1 MLGFA
6 CNMSQ
11 RVMTG
16 ERTPIR
22 ADELPRVFA
31 HLPGHPEVPV
41 ALAVSGG
48 SDSVAMMALFA
59 DWLVQQGGDRR
70 RHTVLTVDHHL
81 RPGSAAEARM
91 VAERAAAL
99 GFRHVVLEWQDPKP
113 STGLQAAARDA
124 RYRLMCDYLAAHGMT
139 TLLVAHT
146 RDDQAE
152 TLLMRLARGSGLDGL
167 AAMAQARELE
177 VRQGSGALRVVR
189 PLLGLS
195 KVRLQATL
203 EARGIAWIEDPSNAE
218 PAFERTRWRALRR
231 DLEAAGLSSEMLALS
246 ARRLQRARAA
256 LEAITDAQCAEPGF
270 VHTDPSGAFRID
282 RQRLRKAPEEI
293 ALRLIGR
300 CIAAAGGLPEPVPL
314 AGLEPVVARVWG
326 GGPGDADGS
335 WTLARA
341 QIQARGN
348 AIAIEREPGRIP
360 PPVATVAGG
369 AKLLWDGRFR
379 VEIARAF
386 DGRLE
391 VRALARAGLAEL
403 KRRGRAVKA
412 SPALLLAPAF
422 WRADELLAVPSV
434 AFWAQEDLKRMISA
448 DFKGLRY
455 NFLPPPTGGRE
466 HGGPCQSGQ

>member
-1 MLGFA
+1 
-6 CNMSQ
+6 
-11 RVMTG
+11 MTG

-31 HLPGHPEVPV
+31 SLPGHKEARL

-99 GFRHVVLEWQDPKP
+99 GFRHVVLDWLDPKP

-167 AAMAQARELE
+167 AAMAPAREVE

-256 LEAITDAQCAEPGF
+256 LEAITDAQCAAPGF

-314 AGLEPVVARVWG
+314 AGLEPVVASVW
-326 GGPGDADGS
+326 GGPGDGC

-341 QIQARGN
+341 QIKVKSN
-348 AIAIEREPGRIP
+348 AIAVERELGRSP
-360 PPVATVAGG
+360 PPVATVAAG
-369 AKLLWDGRFR
+369 AKLLWDGRFW
-379 VEIARAF
+379 VEIARTC
-386 DGRLE
+386 DGPLE
-391 VRALARAGLAEL
+391 VRAVARAGLADL
-403 KRRGRAVKA
+403 KRRGRAIKA

-422 WRADELLAVPSV
+422 WRADELLAVPSA
-434 AFWAQEDLKRMISA
+434 AFWAQQHLETMISA
-448 DFKGLRY
+448 RFKGLRY
-455 NFLPPPTGGRE
+455 AFVPPATGGRE
-466 HGGPCQSGQ
+466 PGGPCQSGQ

>member
-48 SDSVAMMALFA
+48 SDSVAMMVLFA
-59 DWLVQQGGDRR
+59 DWLVQRGGDSG

-81 RPGSAAEARM
+81 RPRSGAEARM
-91 VAERAAAL
+91 VAERAREL
-99 GFRHVVLEWQDPKP
+99 GFRHAVLDWQDPKP
-113 STGLQAAARDA
+113 ATGLQAAARDA
-124 RYRLMCDYLAAHGMT
+124 RYRLMHDYLAAHGMT
-139 TLLVAHT
+139 ILLVAHT

-177 VRQGSGALRVVR
+177 VRQGCDTLRVLR

-256 LEAITDAQCAEPGF
+256 LEAITDAQCAAPGF

-314 AGLEPVVARVWG
+314 AGLEPVVASVW
-326 GGPGDADGS
+326 GGPGDADGC

-341 QIQARGN
+341 QIRARSN
-348 AIAIEREPGRIP
+348 AIAVEREPGRSP
-360 PPVATVAGG
+360 PPVATVAAG
-369 AKLLWDGRFR
+369 A
-379 VEIARAF
+379 
-386 DGRLE
+386 
-391 VRALARAGLAEL
+391 
-403 KRRGRAVKA
+403 
-412 SPALLLAPAF
+412 
-422 WRADELLAVPSV
+422 
-434 AFWAQEDLKRMISA
+434 
-448 DFKGLRY
+448 
-455 NFLPPPTGGRE
+455 
-466 HGGPCQSGQ
+466 

>member
-1 MLGFA
+1 
-6 CNMSQ
+6 
-11 RVMTG
+11 
-16 ERTPIR
+16 
-22 ADELPRVFA
+22 
-31 HLPGHPEVPV
+31 V

-48 SDSVAMMALFA
+48 SDSMAMMVLFA
-59 DWLVQQGGDRR
+59 DWLGRQGSDCG
-70 RHTVLTVDHHL
+70 RHSVLTVDHHL
-81 RPGSAAEARM
+81 RPRSGAEARM

-99 GFRHVVLEWQDPKP
+99 GFRHVVLDWQDPKP

-124 RYRLMCDYLAAHGMT
+124 RYRLMRDYLAAHGMT

-167 AAMAQARELE
+167 SAMAPAREADVHE
-177 VRQGSGALRVVR
+177 GGAPLRVVR

-195 KVRLQATL
+195 KVCLQATL
-203 EARGIAWIEDPSNAE
+203 KERGIAWIEDPSNAE
-218 PAFERTRWRALRR
+218 PAFERTRWRALRG
-231 DLEAAGLSSEMLALS
+231 DLEALGLSSEMLALS

-256 LEAITDAQCAEPGF
+256 LEAITDAQCAAPGF
-270 VHTDPSGAFRID
+270 VHTDPCGAFRID
-282 RQRLRKAPEEI
+282 RQRLRRAPEEI

-300 CIAAAGGLPEPVPL
+300 CIAAAGGVPEPAPL

-326 GGPGDADGS
+326 DGPGDADGC

-341 QIQARGN
+341 QIRARGN

-403 KRRGRAVKA
+403 KRRGRTVKA
-412 SPALLLAPAF
+412 SRALLLAPAF
-422 WRADELLAVPSV
+422 WRAHELLAVPSV
-434 AFWAQEDLKRMISA
+434 AFWAQGDLERMISA
-448 DFKGLRY
+448 HFKGLRY
-455 NFLPPPTGGRE
+455 NFMPPATGGRA
-466 HGGPCQSGQ
+466 HGGPRQGWQ